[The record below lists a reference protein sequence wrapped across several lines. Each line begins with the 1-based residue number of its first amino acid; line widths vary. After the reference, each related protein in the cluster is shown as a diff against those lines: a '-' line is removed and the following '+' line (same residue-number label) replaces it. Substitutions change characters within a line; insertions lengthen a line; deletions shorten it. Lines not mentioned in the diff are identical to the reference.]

1 MSAVTRVP
9 IAVFVHKTV
18 GKDRILEASK
28 DCKHDDSV
36 MRGVQVVDR
45 RELRS

>member
-28 DCKHDDSV
+28 DCKHDDSDA
-36 MRGVQVVDR
+36 GG
-45 RELRS
+45 SSGGPP